1 MFDSSRIAEPLLR
14 KCHDYWRSK
23 CPPDGPPAR
32 RDIDPVEMVEFPP
45 NVILVN
51 TASVV
56 GDFTFRLFGTG
67 VVFGFG
73 EDRTGK
79 RFGDLGTM
87 ANFDE
92 AIESYWQCYRGVR
105 PVYLRDRPV
114 ASEQISSYSRLILP
128 LSADGT
134 VVDMLLACVEFSY
147 STQAASPFKK
157 ARYIGRESGHAR
169 RGAPTGPP

>member
-1 MFDSSRIAEPLLR
+1 MLDSSRIAEPLLR

-32 RDIDPVEMVEFPP
+32 RDIDPLEMVEFLP

-67 VVFGFG
+67 AVFGFG

-79 RFGDLGTM
+79 RFGDLGAM
-87 ANFDE
+87 AKFDE
-92 AIESYWQCYRGVR
+92 AIESYWHCYRDVR
-105 PVYLRDRPV
+105 PV
-114 ASEQISSYSRLILP
+114 
-128 LSADGT
+128 
-134 VVDMLLACVEFSY
+134 
-147 STQAASPFKK
+147 
-157 ARYIGRESGHAR
+157 
-169 RGAPTGPP
+169 

>member
-32 RDIDPVEMVEFPP
+32 RDIDPLEMVDFLP

-79 RFGDLGTM
+79 RFGDLG
-87 ANFDE
+87 AREKFDE
-92 AIESYWQCYRGVR
+92 AIESYWHCYRGVR

-114 ASEQISSYSRLILP
+114 ESEQISSYSRLILP
-128 LSADGT
+128 PSPDGT
-134 VVDMLLACVEFSY
+134 VVDMLLGCVEFSY
-147 STQAASPFKK
+147 STQAASPMQR
-157 ARYIGRESGHAR
+157 ARDAGR
-169 RGAPTGPP
+169 

>member
-14 KCHDYWRSK
+14 KCHDYWRSR

-32 RDIDPVEMVEFPP
+32 RDIDPLEMVDFLP

-51 TASVV
+51 TASAVE
-56 GDFTFRLFGTG
+56 DFTFRLFGTG
-67 VVFGFG
+67 AAFGFG
-73 EDRTGK
+73 DDRTGK
-79 RFGDLGTM
+79 RFGDLG
-87 ANFDE
+87 AREKFDE

-114 ASEQISSYSRLILP
+114 ESEQISRYSRLILP

-134 VVDMLLACVEFSY
+134 VVDMLLGCVEFSY
-147 STQAASPFKK
+147 STQAAAPIYG
-157 ARYIGRESGHAR
+157 ARDAGR
-169 RGAPTGPP
+169 